1 MLPSLKDKKLF
12 LTVKDENC
20 YWFSGTAT
28 GYEMGDC
35 SLNDLEQQIT
45 ELNKGS
51 KKKFTSIDVVVD
63 SIQCRFATIPALKD
77 WPEKDVLDFLIH
89 QKFQQVDINFDPNN
103 FIILNDSLKFNQP
116 CVVVAFQKTVYE
128 KIIKIQSILNVKSLM
143 PSILAI
149 WNYYEFQLNQ
159 TSLMIVEN
167 GFIYSVI
174 YEWGVIHE
182 INAFPSHLK
191 DVLSYDHI
199 FNFLESD
206 CSERNSKVL
215 NFKLP
220 LSIQL
225 SNEIINNHF
234 LNLMRFKN
242 YG

>member
-45 ELNKGS
+45 ELNKDS

-63 SIQCRFATIPALKD
+63 SIHCRFATIPALKD
-77 WPEKDVLDFLIH
+77 WPKQDVLDFLIH

-128 KIIKIQSILNVKSLM
+128 KIIKIQSILKVKSLM

-174 YEWGVIHE
+174 YECGVIHE

-199 FNFLESD
+199 FNFLEND

-225 SNEIINNHF
+225 SNKIINNHF

>member
-1 MLPSLKDKKLF
+1 VLPLLKDKKLY

-20 YWFSGTAT
+20 YWFSGTVT

-35 SLNDLEQQIT
+35 SLNDLEQQVT
-45 ELNKGS
+45 ELNKDP
-51 KKKFTSIDVVVD
+51 KKKFTSIDIVVD
-63 SIQCRFATIPALKD
+63 SVHCRFATIPALKH
-77 WPEKDVLDFLIH
+77 WPEQDVLDFLIH

-116 CVVVAFQKTVYE
+116 CIVVAFQKTVYE
-128 KIIKIQSILNVKSLM
+128 KIIKIQSLLKIKSLM

-149 WNYYEFQLNQ
+149 WNYYESQLNQ
-159 TSLMIVEN
+159 SSLMIVEDS
-167 GFIYSVI
+167 FIYSVI
-174 YEWGVIHE
+174 YEYGIIHE

-199 FNFLESD
+199 FNFLEND
-206 CSERNSKVL
+206 YSERNSNIL

-220 LSIQL
+220 LSIQF
-225 SNEIINNHF
+225 SNEIINNQF
-234 LNLMRFKN
+234 LNFMRFKN

>member
-28 GYEMGDC
+28 GYEMGGC

-45 ELNKGS
+45 ELNKDS

-63 SIQCRFATIPALKD
+63 STHCRFATIPALKD
-77 WPEKDVLDFLIH
+77 WPEQDVLAFLIH

-116 CVVVAFQKTVYE
+116 CVVVAFQKAVYE
-128 KIIKIQSILNVKSLM
+128 KIIKIQSILKVKSLM

-149 WNYYEFQLNQ
+149 WNYYESQLNQ
-159 TSLMIVEN
+159 SSLVIIEDSFV
-167 GFIYSVI
+167 YSVI
-174 YEWGVIHE
+174 YEYGIIHE

-191 DVLSYDHI
+191 DVLNYDHI
-199 FNFLESD
+199 FNFLENEY
-206 CSERNSKVL
+206 SEIDSNIL
-215 NFKLP
+215 NFKIP
-220 LSIQL
+220 LSIQIP
-225 SNEIINNHF
+225 SGVINNQF
-234 LNLMRFKN
+234 LNFMRFKN